1 MIQNQKILVY
11 ILSLG
16 SLCLCL
22 HACNKDDKPII
33 VPVEDTRLF
42 KKNESPLGLTVNQ
55 WIKDW
60 ELFNM
65 SRSCEEVS
73 TLAAITIPG
82 QNQSMV
88 FLNGTLFTHGT
99 ADITIHADQSIF
111 VPIVSILYSVP
122 TCISNSF
129 QIQSGQDP
137 QSFLSQTVTTVMD
150 GVEIDFVKL
159 DGKEVE
165 NVMNYRY
172 QTEMFNLTP
181 TEELQHCLL
190 LCYPGGELKTMEE
203 GFYIVIKP
211 LSPGVHLLDLFAKD
225 NVFGL
230 EFSSRFNITVL

>member
-1 MIQNQKILVY
+1 MIPNLKILVY

-16 SLCLCL
+16 SICLSL
-22 HACNKDDKPII
+22 QACNKDDKPTP
-33 VPVEDTRLF
+33 VPVEDARLY
-42 KKNESPLGLTVNQ
+42 KKNESPLGLTVYQ

-73 TLAAITIPG
+73 TLEAITIPG

-88 FLNGTLFTHGT
+88 FLNGTILTHGT
-99 ADITIHADQSIF
+99 ADVTIHADQSIF

-122 TCISNSF
+122 TCITNNF
-129 QIQSGQDP
+129 QIQPGQDP
-137 QSFLSQTVTTVMD
+137 QTFLSQTVTTVMD

-165 NVMNYRY
+165 NVTNYRY

-181 TEELQHCLL
+181 NVELLHCSI
-190 LCYPGGELKTMEE
+190 LCFPGGELKTMER

-211 LSPGVHLLDLFAKD
+211 LPPGTHLLDLFAKD

-230 EFSSRFNITVL
+230 EFSSRFNITVI